1 MSLSNQ
7 KRCIVRDPNYEKL
20 NQACHVWFLQQ
31 RSKGAPISGSV
42 LKEKALQLFA
52 MLYPDLNVD
61 SFKASSGWLHKF
73 SLRHGIKSKA
83 LHGESLSADL
93 SCIGDFQSELHSK
106 IESEGYTLNQIFNA
120 DETGLW
126 WRLMPSKSLVH
137 SGEKRGANFKK
148 AKERVTLLGCAN
160 ATGTCKLPL
169 AFIHV
174 SKKPRC
180 FKNMDMTKLP
190 VNYFSQKKA
199 WMTAAI
205 FEEWFHNFFVP
216 YVKKFCSDTGI
227 EYKMLLLVDNAPAH
241 PSTDC
246 LQSTDGK
253 VTTMFLPA
261 NTTSVIQPMDQG
273 ILEPLKNRYKKR
285 LLQHLIIENESSSL
299 TIPEVLKQITIKD
312 VVYWSAQAWDEAS
325 SSSLASGWK
334 KLLQCETVS
343 QQSVSDSVTA
353 EVVASDEH
361 REVSADVSELKS
373 FLTT

>member
-1 MSLSNQ
+1 MSGFFSREL
-7 KRCIVRDPNYEKL
+7 R
-20 NQACHVWFLQQ
+20 
-31 RSKGAPISGSV
+31 APISGPV

-73 SLRHGIKSKA
+73 CLRHGIKSKA

-93 SCIGDFQSELHSK
+93 SCIGDFQSELQSK

-137 SGEKRGANFKK
+137 SGEKCAANLKK
-148 AKERVTLLGCAN
+148 AKERVTLLGGAN

-180 FKNMDMTKLP
+180 FKNLDMTKLP

-205 FEEWFHNFFVP
+205 F
-216 YVKKFCSDTGI
+216 
-227 EYKMLLLVDNAPAH
+227 L
-241 PSTDC
+241 
-246 LQSTDGK
+246 
-253 VTTMFLPA
+253 
-261 NTTSVIQPMDQG
+261 
-273 ILEPLKNRYKKR
+273 R
-285 LLQHLIIENESSSL
+285 
-299 TIPEVLKQITIKD
+299 
-312 VVYWSAQAWDEAS
+312 VVS
-325 SSSLASGWK
+325 
-334 KLLQCETVS
+334 
-343 QQSVSDSVTA
+343 
-353 EVVASDEH
+353 
-361 REVSADVSELKS
+361 
-373 FLTT
+373 